1 MQVSVETTQGLERR
15 LTITVPADK
24 IDSEVKNRLRDLAKR
39 QRIDGFRPGK
49 APISIIQKRYGM
61 AVLQEV
67 ASEQMQRSFYEAIIE
82 QKLTPA
88 GAPTFA
94 PGALAA
100 GKDLE
105 FNATFEVYPE
115 VTVAPLADIAVNKP
129 VVTISDEDLSKMLDT
144 LRKQHASWQAKDG
157 AAALGDQVT
166 IDFVG
171 SIDGEEFV
179 GGKASDFKLELG
191 KGRMIP
197 GFEDGIIG
205 KSAGEQATVEVSFP
219 EDYHAENLK
228 GKAASFAVTV
238 NAVEQQVLPEVNDE
252 FAALF
257 GLTEATVEALKAEV
271 RKNMERELKQ
281 TVKGKVKEQVIKG
294 LLANNQLD
302 VPQALVAG
310 EVDVLRQQAL
320 QRFGNNVDAKQLPEL
335 PASLFAEQAKDRV
348 KVGLLL
354 GEIIKTNE
362 LKVDEAKVQEL
373 IENVASAYEDPAE
386 VVQYYHSNK
395 ELMQSMRN
403 IALEEQAI
411 ELVLKS
417 AAVTEQVAA
426 FDEIMNP
433 QATN

>member
-49 APISIIQKRYGM
+49 APVSIIQKRYGQ

-67 ASEQMQRSFYEAIIE
+67 ASEQMQRSFYEAVIE
-82 QKLTPA
+82 NKLTPA

-94 PGALAA
+94 PGTLAA

-105 FNATFEVYPE
+105 FAATFEVYPD
-115 VTVAPLADIAVNKP
+115 VTVANLEKIEVNKP
-129 VVTISDEDLSKMLDT
+129 VVEISEEDLTKMLET
-144 LRKQHASWQAKDG
+144 LRKQHAKWQAKKG
-157 AAALGDQVT
+157 AAAEGDRVT
-166 IDFVG
+166 MDFVG
-171 SIDGEEFV
+171 SIDGEEFE
-179 GGKASDFKLELG
+179 GGKASDFQLELG
-191 KGRMIP
+191 AGRMIP

-205 KSAGEQATVEVSFP
+205 KKAGQKTTIEVTFP

-238 NAVEQQVLPEVNDE
+238 NTVEEQVLPELNDE
-252 FAALF
+252 FATLF
-257 GLTEATVEALKAEV
+257 GLAEASVDALKTEV

-281 TVKGKVKEQVIKG
+281 TIKGKVKEQVIKG
-294 LLANNQLD
+294 LLANNEVE
-302 VPQALVAG
+302 VPQSLIGG
-310 EVDVLRQQAL
+310 EVEVLRKQAL
-320 QRFGNNVDAKQLPEL
+320 QRFGNNVDPKQLPEL
-335 PASLFAEQAKDRV
+335 PASLFEEQAKDRV

-354 GEIIKTNE
+354 GEVIKTNE
-362 LKVDEAKVQEL
+362 LKVDNAKVEEL
-373 IENVASAYEDPAE
+373 IANVASAYEDPAE
-386 VVQYYHSNK
+386 VVQYYHSNN

-403 IALEEQAI
+403 VALEEQAI
-411 ELVLKS
+411 ELILAKAKVN
-417 AAVTEQVAA
+417 EQAAA